1 LIFNDRI
8 RAGHEYSSQSKALQS
23 APAEGHPSKF
33 PSECGEVIC
42 RSNEKGQGQ
51 IYIVALGHR
60 DALTRLNGS
69 TTVKVQAEIY
79 RIGDWLI
86 HQEGIEL
93 LLPEGFFENKSSAGS
108 QNAAVAKQGHCTG
121 VPEMNR
127 IEEKLA
133 CDKTYVNAEMLLKE
147 NHSLRLRQVEDE
159 TLYFAAREGI
169 LKLANAGKRSP
180 KYPALKSELDYLQA
194 RRTAAMLQRIPDRVD
209 EEFRRGTIRTRKALF
224 TIGLSHVMEIIQYLS
239 ESKIRITAPP
249 SISGKGENGFSDLNL
264 HKKDFAVS
272 IIIPRTLADDKA
284 QLTLHGLASIVSQAR
299 KTLPPAKP

>member
-1 LIFNDRI
+1 
-8 RAGHEYSSQSKALQS
+8 
-23 APAEGHPSKF
+23 
-33 PSECGEVIC
+33 
-42 RSNEKGQGQ
+42 
-51 IYIVALGHR
+51 
-60 DALTRLNGS
+60 
-69 TTVKVQAEIY
+69 
-79 RIGDWLI
+79 
-86 HQEGIEL
+86 
-93 LLPEGFFENKSSAGS
+93 
-108 QNAAVAKQGHCTG
+108 
-121 VPEMNR
+121 
-127 IEEKLA
+127 
-133 CDKTYVNAEMLLKE
+133 MLLKE

-169 LKLANAGKRSP
+169 LKLANADKRSP

-224 TIGLSHVMEIIQYLS
+224 TIGLSHVTEIIQYLS

-299 KTLPPAKP
+299 KTFPPAKP